1 MKFSIIVP
9 IYNTQ
14 RYLWDCVQSVMDQ
27 TFTDWELI
35 LVDDGSTDGSGKIA
49 DSLAAQ
55 DDRIRVV
62 HQDNKGQFFARQA
75 GIQLA
80 RGEYL
85 FFLDGDDRF
94 VSDALSLVHALL
106 EQKEW
111 DLVLFLGRA
120 FGPDIEQSEPLGML
134 DAPAGKIEPGSIQR
148 IVASSERLNS
158 MCFKV
163 FRRSLFLDD
172 ETDYQC
178 LRNARH
184 GEDKAMLLH
193 PLTRAR
199 DCCYMPRVL
208 YLYRRYTAS
217 TTCNIALDDIPSL
230 IDNAVFSLNRQAMA
244 EWGLADRAGERALG
258 AHYLRNYSATYFNL
272 RHACVS
278 PEDRRALRRYPWKS
292 ALDHR
297 YFRLECLRALSPRD
311 RLKLLCACLR
321 L

>member
-134 DAPAGKIEPGSIQR
+134 DAPAGKIELSVFMRSRSKGKATVSRPCGR
-148 IVASSERLNS
+148 SSSLAL
-158 MCFKV
+158 
-163 FRRSLFLDD
+163 FR
-172 ETDYQC
+172 
-178 LRNARH
+178 
-184 GEDKAMLLH
+184 K
-193 PLTRAR
+193 TRGCR
-199 DCCYMPRVL
+199 K
-208 YLYRRYTAS
+208 
-217 TTCNIALDDIPSL
+217 
-230 IDNAVFSLNRQAMA
+230 
-244 EWGLADRAGERALG
+244 W
-258 AHYLRNYSATYFNL
+258 
-272 RHACVS
+272 
-278 PEDRRALRRYPWKS
+278 
-292 ALDHR
+292 
-297 YFRLECLRALSPRD
+297 
-311 RLKLLCACLR
+311 
-321 L
+321 